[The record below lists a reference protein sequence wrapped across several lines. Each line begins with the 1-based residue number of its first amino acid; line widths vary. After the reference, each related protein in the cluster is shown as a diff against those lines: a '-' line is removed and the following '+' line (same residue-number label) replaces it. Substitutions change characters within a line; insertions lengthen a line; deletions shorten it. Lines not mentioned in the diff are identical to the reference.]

1 MDTDGGADI
10 VSVPLVA
17 IVRVRQ
23 AVHRLLESGEAMDVS
38 LCRVCSLGMVL
49 LHFLL
54 PHMAAAFT
62 LGQYRPLHLA

>member
-23 AVHRLLESGEAMDVS
+23 AVHRLLESGEVMDVS
-38 LCRVCSLGMVL
+38 LCRVCSLGVVL
-49 LHFLL
+49 HVLL
-54 PHMAAAFT
+54 PHLAAAFT